1 MAERR
6 RLPAFA
12 IGQPLRGPP
21 APSSARPTGAQT
33 FQHQPPYPP
42 ADLHPQSE
50 VGLTYEDD
58 PEKLESDLM
67 SFNDEFTDYFK
78 NRHTNIKTAPAEKAD
93 MPPPLQSLPA
103 QLVAS
108 RHKEVNIVCSSRDQT
123 NCNCNFML
131 KCILYSSLCVMRVAA

>member
-33 FQHQPPYPP
+33 FHHQPPYPP

-50 VGLTYEDD
+50 VGLTFEDD

-78 NRHTNIKTAPAEKAD
+78 NRHTNIKNPTAAVEKAD
-93 MPPPLQSLPA
+93 RQMPLQSLPA

-108 RHKEVNIVCSSRDQT
+108 RHKEVNIVQ
-123 NCNCNFML
+123 
-131 KCILYSSLCVMRVAA
+131 